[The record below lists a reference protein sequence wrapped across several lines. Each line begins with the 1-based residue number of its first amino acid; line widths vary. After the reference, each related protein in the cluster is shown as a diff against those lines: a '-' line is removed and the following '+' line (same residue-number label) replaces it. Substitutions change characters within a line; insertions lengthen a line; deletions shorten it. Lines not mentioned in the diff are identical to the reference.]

1 MKLDQIQL
9 NIQDAKVDLNITEP
23 KQHIEQP
30 RAQQHIEQPAATL
43 QIHHTDA
50 KLLVDSSQ
58 AYRDLGLF
66 STAESIQN
74 FAAKGQSAVMEG
86 IARRASEGD
95 AMMEIRKDNGR
106 ATLSNI
112 AKQHDTFEQQRLGIT
127 WKPSIGS
134 VKIKYQAGSLDIRIQ
149 AQKPKIDVQL
159 GKVVH
164 DYQPGDVTGKLV
176 QREKVETTVIKGE

>member
-9 NIQDAKVDLNITEP
+9 NIQDAKVDLNILQP
-23 KQHIEQP
+23 KQYIEQP
-30 RAQQHIEQPAATL
+30 QAQQHIEQPAATL
-43 QIHHTDA
+43 EIHHTDA

-86 IARRASEGD
+86 MARRASEGD

-164 DYQPGDVTGKLV
+164 DYQPGDVTGTLI

>member
-9 NIQDAKVDLNITEP
+9 NIQDAKVDLNITQSQ
-23 KQHIEQP
+23 QHIEQSN
-30 RAQQHIEQPAATL
+30 AQQYIEQPAATL
-43 QIHHTDA
+43 EIHHTDA

-58 AYRDLGLF
+58 AYRDLGLI
-66 STAESIQN
+66 SNGESIQN
-74 FAAKGQSAVMEG
+74 FASKGQSAVMEG
-86 IARRASEGD
+86 MARRASEGN

-112 AKQHDTFEQQRLGIT
+112 AKQHDTFEQQRLGIA

-134 VKIKYQAGSLDIRIQ
+134 VKIKYQEGSLDIRIQ
-149 AQKPKIDVQL
+149 AQQPKIDVQL

-164 DYQPGDVTGKLV
+164 DYTPGHVTGTLI
-176 QREKVETTVIKGE
+176 QRENVETTVIKGE

>member
-9 NIQDAKVDLNITEP
+9 NIQDAKVDLNITQP
-23 KQHIEQP
+23 KQYIEQP

-43 QIHHTDA
+43 EIHHTDA

-58 AYRDLGLF
+58 AYRDLGLI
-66 STAESIQN
+66 SNGESIRN

-86 IARRASEGD
+86 MARRASEGN
-95 AMMEIRKDNGR
+95 AMMEIRKSVGR
-106 ATLSNI
+106 ETISNI

-127 WKPSIGS
+127 WKPSVGS
-134 VKIKYQAGSLDIRIQ
+134 VKIKYQEGSLDIRIQ
-149 AQKPKIDVQL
+149 AQKPEIDVQL

-164 DYQPGDVTGKLV
+164 DYQSGDVTGTLI

>member
-43 QIHHTDA
+43 EIHHTDA

-58 AYRDLGLF
+58 AYRDLGLI
-66 STAESIQN
+66 SNAESIQN
-74 FAAKGQSAVMEG
+74 FASKGQSAVMEG
-86 IARRASEGD
+86 MARRASEGD

-112 AKQHDTFEQQRLGIT
+112 AKQHDTFEQQRLGIA

-164 DYQPGDVTGKLV
+164 DYTPGKVTGTLV

>member
-43 QIHHTDA
+43 EIHHTDA

-58 AYRDLGLF
+58 AYRDLGLI
-66 STAESIQN
+66 SNAESIQN

-86 IARRASEGD
+86 MARRASEGD

-164 DYQPGDVTGKLV
+164 DYQPGDVTGTLI